1 MIVAFPCHFHVALL
15 TGPIT
20 VVVVNDIDS
29 AMEVLVKKGA
39 DFATRMTSVSRM
51 LRFSDRTYMVSFLLL
66 FFFAEG

>member
-1 MIVAFPCHFHVALL
+1 MIVALPRHWTHFFHLALF
-15 TGPIT
+15 TGPLS

-51 LRFSDRTYMVSFLLL
+51 LRFSVCTYMRVWM
-66 FFFAEG
+66 GYND